1 MKLPAYKLQD
11 HLRQELAAVYVVSG
25 DDALQVRDACDAIR
39 SKAREA
45 GFAERALFSVDIDK
59 DPTAFLEEADNLS
72 LFAERKVIDVRLPAG
87 KTGKEWA
94 TALGGQ
100 MKRLSPDTLL
110 LISGAKLERN
120 VANSAWYKA
129 AEKAGVTVTVWP
141 MEGEGFRKWVRAE
154 LSRQGLRASANAIQ
168 LLVQRTEGNTLAAEQ
183 EIMKLALLYPGTEV
197 GEAEVISAV
206 ANSSR
211 YSPFDLVDAALAGD
225 GGKVVRI
232 LHVLQGEGV
241 APYLLTWTLSQEVR
255 KLAGIA
261 QAQLGGTS
269 PDQAMKNAWIP
280 RNRLDAT
287 RRTLGRLTETDWLQ
301 MQAQCAALDR
311 LAKGQG
317 NGDVWQ
323 TIQEL
328 AMHLAGRHRLSTR
341 LP

>member
-1 MKLPAYKLQD
+1 MKLPAYKLND
-11 HLRQELAAVYVVSG
+11 HLKQELAAVYVVSG

-39 SKAREA
+39 ARAREA
-45 GFAERALFSVDIDK
+45 GFTERSLFSVDIDK

-94 TALGGQ
+94 TALGAQ

-110 LISGAKLERN
+110 LISGAKLERS

-129 AEKAGVTVTVWP
+129 ADKAGVTVTVWP
-141 MEGEGFRKWVRAE
+141 MDGEPFRKWIRRE
-154 LSRQGLRASANAIQ
+154 FSRQGLRVSANALQ
-168 LLVQRTEGNTLAAEQ
+168 LLVQRTEGNSLAAEQ
-183 EIMKLALLYPGTEV
+183 EISKLALLYPGAEI

-225 GGKVVRI
+225 ILKVVRI
-232 LHVLQGEGV
+232 LNVLEGEGV

-261 QAQLGGTS
+261 QAQLAGMS
-269 PDQAMKNAWIP
+269 PEQAMKNAWIP
-280 RNRLDAT
+280 RNRLDAV
-287 RRTLGRLTETDWLQ
+287 RRTLGRLTESDWLQ
-301 MQAQCAALDR
+301 MQASCSALDR

-317 NGDVWQ
+317 DGDIWQ
-323 TIQEL
+323 ALQEL
-328 AMHLAGRHRLSTR
+328 AMQLAGKHRIAAAVV
-341 LP
+341 